1 MNSKSASVS
10 FFLNLNSLRYEDWIL
25 VSMIAINDE
34 NCGRDDYYFLDGTY
48 NEDEDD
54 NDELT

>member
-1 MNSKSASVS
+1 MNSKSASIS

-34 NCGRDDYYFLDGTY
+34 NCGRDVDDFHDGTY

>member
-1 MNSKSASVS
+1 MNSKSASIS

-25 VSMIAINDE
+25 VSMIAIR
-34 NCGRDDYYFLDGTY
+34 CGRDDYYYLDGTY
-48 NEDEDD
+48 NEDEDY